1 MCWIM
6 VGTVVELYNT
16 LLVFSN
22 RGETTICHLHKP
34 CDGHPMCIT
43 SSATPVIDF
52 DNVEKQ
58 LAQGHRSTLPSCD
71 GVAMNNTQTVF
82 CFVEIKGW
90 DQFVARNIANSD
102 NLSEEEKAKIDQ
114 QTAKYNLKGKLEQS
128 IKDCEEIT
136 GQTDLFPT
144 IPYAYV
150 IVTDIN
156 SDVAA
161 LDDLIANL
169 STLSETASV
178 WTYCDDKMKTLL
190 DNVDITIKKVY
201 THCRDFDSIVSQ
213 IRV

>member
-1 MCWIM
+1 M
-6 VGTVVELYNT
+6 VGTVVELYNA

-22 RGETTICHLHKP
+22 REETTICHLHKP
-34 CDGHPMCIT
+34 CDGNPKCIT
-43 SSATPVIDF
+43 TSAALVVDF
-52 DNVEKQ
+52 DNVEKL
-58 LAQGHRSTLPSCD
+58 LAQGHRSTMPSCD
-71 GVAMNNTQTVF
+71 GVTMNDTQTVF

-90 DQFVARNIANSD
+90 DQFLTRNIANSD
-102 NLSEEEKAKIDQ
+102 NLLDEDKAKIDQ
-114 QTAKYNLKGKLEQS
+114 QAAKYNLKGKLEQS

-136 GQTDLFPT
+136 GQTNLFPS

-161 LDDLIANL
+161 LDDFAANL

-178 WTYCDDKMKTLL
+178 WTYCDDKMKSLL
-190 DNVDITIKKVY
+190 NSVDITVKKVY
-201 THCRDFDSIVSQ
+201 AHCRDFDSIVSQ